1 MGSQTL
7 SGLDLKDLW
16 RFYQAIG
23 IFLRFV
29 APRVGQL
36 HCIDP
41 SSALAVAR
49 HALANQS
56 NVQFHQASVA
66 ASGLPPN
73 SQDFGTSLGVLHH
86 VPDTAACRHAP
97 SSAAPA

>member
-1 MGSQTL
+1 M
-7 SGLDLKDLW
+7 
-16 RFYQAIG
+16 
-23 IFLRFV
+23 

-49 HALANQS
+49 HALANQP

-97 SSAAPA
+97 SSSLPT